1 MNVSISGFFV
11 EVNAVSVV
19 NLITSVGLGVEF
31 CVHLVISYMN
41 SRGSREEK
49 AVNAVK

>member
-1 MNVSISGFFV
+1 MNSTISGFKI
-11 EVNAVSVV
+11 EINAVSVV

-41 SRGSREEK
+41 TAGNRE
-49 AVNAVK
+49 

>member
-1 MNVSISGFFV
+1 MTWLMNQMFSGFV
-11 EVNAVSVV
+11 IEVNAVSVV

-41 SRGSREEK
+41 QVGSRE
-49 AVNAVK
+49 